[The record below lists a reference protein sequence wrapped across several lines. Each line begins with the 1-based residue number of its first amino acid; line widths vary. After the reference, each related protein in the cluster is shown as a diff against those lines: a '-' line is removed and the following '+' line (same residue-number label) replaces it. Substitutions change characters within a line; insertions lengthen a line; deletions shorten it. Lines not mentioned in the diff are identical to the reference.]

1 VKRKAEGREMSQ
13 SVSVPLE
20 TDISKDSIIDMSTE
34 QIQYLS
40 LVVYGHLP
48 AKEPGAGDSVL

>member
-1 VKRKAEGREMSQ
+1 MSQ